1 MKQLVS
7 TEILITFIILLIISN
22 LYYLFFMKTGM
33 ILVLLVGFLL
43 IYSSQFYNK
52 KLRGLVLL
60 WIGFVLIAF
69 GMLSNPYTLILLFSF
84 LIILSIRYLI
94 ARRQPAV
101 ITVESND
108 LRVSEQNW
116 FNMKKTPDEVYK
128 FDDIHLQH
136 AIGDIL
142 IDLTMAANLKDGNVI
157 VVHQL
162 LGKTTIIVPHHYQVK
177 VDYSALY
184 GQLSI
189 DEEFRRRSK
198 NQRLTYLTPAYQ
210 NGVVI
215 KVMVSSIIG
224 DLEVIHR

>member
-1 MKQLVS
+1 MKHLVS

-43 IYSSQFYNK
+43 VYSSQFYKK

-60 WIGFVLIAF
+60 WIGIALIAF

-84 LIILSIRYLI
+84 LIILSLRYLI
-94 ARRQPAV
+94 ARRQPSV
-101 ITVESND
+101 ITVENND
-108 LRVSEQNW
+108 LRVSSQNW
-116 FNMKKTPDEVYK
+116 FNTKKTPDEVYK

-142 IDLTMAANLKDGNVI
+142 IDLTTAANLRQENVI

-184 GQLSI
+184 GQLTV
-189 DEEFRRRSK
+189 DDFTKRSK
-198 NQRLTYLTPAYQ
+198 NQRLTYLTPDYP
-210 NGVVI
+210 NGVLI